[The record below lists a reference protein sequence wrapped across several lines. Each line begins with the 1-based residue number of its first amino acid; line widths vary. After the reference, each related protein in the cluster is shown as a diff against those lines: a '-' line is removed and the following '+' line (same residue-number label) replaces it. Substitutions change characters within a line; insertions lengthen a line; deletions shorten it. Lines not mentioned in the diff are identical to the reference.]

1 MIDSIE
7 VKEFD
12 DLEGQL
18 LDANV
23 SYGEMTREYA
33 SYLMGLIQRG
43 ELKTIAAS
51 KLEKLVP
58 LLKEAILRER
68 IESDEVLRKKL
79 TVDLWKMEQQSRK
92 EDEDFA
98 NFIRGVLYCYGTEEV
113 WEEEGDGP
121 TPIYLYFLILKKIL
135 PGLRKDF
142 ISSFNRFLGGRS

>member
-12 DLEGQL
+12 NLEGQL

-58 LLKEAILRER
+58 FLKEAILRER

-98 NFIRGVLYCYGTEEV
+98 NFIRGVLYCYGTDV
-113 WEEEGDGP
+113 VV
-121 TPIYLYFLILKKIL
+121 
-135 PGLRKDF
+135 
-142 ISSFNRFLGGRS
+142 N

>member
-12 DLEGQL
+12 DLEERL
-18 LDANV
+18 LEADV

-33 SYLMGLIQRG
+33 RYLLDLIQKD
-43 ELKTIAAS
+43 ELRSIDAS
-51 KLEKLVP
+51 KLEMLVP
-58 LLKEAILRER
+58 FLEEAMRRER
-68 IESDEVLRKKL
+68 IESDEGLRKKL
-79 TVDLWKMEQQSRK
+79 TADLWKIEQQNRK
-92 EDEDFA
+92 IDEGFA

-113 WEEEGDGP
+113 WEQEGDGP

-142 ISSFNRFLGGRS
+142 INSFNRFIERRS

>member
-12 DLEGQL
+12 DLEEQL

-58 LLKEAILRER
+58 FLEEAILRER
-68 IESDEVLRKKL
+68 IESDDVLRKKL
-79 TVDLWKMEQQSRK
+79 TVDLWKMEQQSRE
-92 EDEDFA
+92 EDENFA
-98 NFIRGVLYCYGTEEV
+98 NFIRGVLYCCGTEEV

-121 TPIYLYFLILKKIL
+121 TPIYLYFLILKKYC
-135 PGLRKDF
+135 RV
-142 ISSFNRFLGGRS
+142 